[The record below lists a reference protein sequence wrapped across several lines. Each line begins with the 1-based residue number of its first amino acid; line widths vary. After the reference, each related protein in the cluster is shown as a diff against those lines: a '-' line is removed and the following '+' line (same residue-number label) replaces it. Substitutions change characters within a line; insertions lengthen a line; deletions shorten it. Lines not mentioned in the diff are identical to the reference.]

1 AGAMAHN
8 SPVAR
13 ISEAHPGPP
22 RAGPWRVP
30 DAAFG
35 LIRATHLLV
44 SMRSVARA
52 RGPTVTTIAFTGGRG
67 GATQPPRPGRPDK
80 RSASGIPA
88 GWAMARPGC
97 GLRPYPGYS
106 STGVDAVSGAGEG
119 TDRHYHPFTGGEGG
133 GTQPRRP
140 RSPDK
145 RSASGIPAGWAMA
158 RPGCGLRPYP
168 GYASADVDA
177 VGGVPSRRG
186 EGRALRPG
194 RSVAGHGPVR
204 AHRVRCRRA
213 GRRGARPAR

>member
-1 AGAMAHN
+1 RPWHAQCRAGAMAHN

-13 ISEAHPGPP
+13 ISEAQPGSP

-44 SMRSVARA
+44 STRSVARA
-52 RGPTVTTIAFTGGRG
+52 RGPTVTTIPLMR
-67 GATQPPRPGRPDK
+67 
-80 RSASGIPA
+80 
-88 GWAMARPGC
+88 W
-97 GLRPYPGYS
+97 
-106 STGVDAVSGAGEG
+106 
-119 TDRHYHPFTGGEGG
+119 EGG

-168 GYASADVDA
+168 GYSSAGVDA
-177 VGGVPSRRG
+177 VSGAG
-186 EGRALRPG
+186 EGGDRHYHPFTGGEGEAP
-194 RSVAGHGPVR
+194 SPVGPVAR
-204 AHRVRCRRA
+204 ISEAHP
-213 GRRGARPAR
+213 GSP